1 MSKNTTIKEK
11 DIITDHDM
19 TEETVRAFEK
29 WSTAGIGNAFLFGKV
44 MTSNTDL
51 LLELLQYS
59 LPEFHI
65 QSITGARREVDVK
78 LSMDAHGIRLD
89 ILATDDQG
97 RRIDVEMQMRDE
109 KNIPRRMRYY
119 EGSIDQT
126 ILETGLNYNRLGDTV
141 ILFITPFDPFE
152 GSGRYKYTFKNVCLE
167 DPEVMLED
175 GVTKVVL
182 NAEGR
187 RGDIPAELKEFL
199 QLVTGKTDSASYA
212 DGSFADRVQKQVIRA
227 RHNSEWRRDYVDWE
241 MTLRNERE
249 KGREEERAK
258 TEEQRK
264 LAEAER
270 LRADKAESLAEAE
283 KSRAEA
289 DKSRA
294 EAEKSRAE
302 AAESQ
307 AEAEKSRA
315 DAAEAEV
322 RKLREQLKNL
332 QTEMSE

>member
-1 MSKNTTIKEK
+1 MVN
-11 DIITDHDM
+11 
-19 TEETVRAFEK
+19 
-29 WSTAGIGNAFLFGKV
+29 
-44 MTSNTDL
+44 
-51 LLELLQYS
+51 
-59 LPEFHI
+59 
-65 QSITGARREVDVK
+65 
-78 LSMDAHGIRLD
+78 
-89 ILATDDQG
+89 G
-97 RRIDVEMQMRDE
+97 R
-109 KNIPRRMRYY
+109 
-119 EGSIDQT
+119 
-126 ILETGLNYNRLGDTV
+126 NYNRLGDTV

-152 GSGRYKYTFKNVCLE
+152 GREYYKYTFKNVCLE

-187 RGDIPAELKEFL
+187 KGDIPAELKEFL

-264 LAEAER
+264 
-270 LRADKAESLAEAE
+270 
-283 KSRAEA
+283 
-289 DKSRA
+289 
-294 EAEKSRAE
+294 RAE
-302 AAESQ
+302 AAESR
-307 AEAEKSRA
+307 AETAESRA
-315 DAAEAEV
+315 EAAEAEV

>member
-1 MSKNTTIKEK
+1 MVN
-11 DIITDHDM
+11 
-19 TEETVRAFEK
+19 
-29 WSTAGIGNAFLFGKV
+29 
-44 MTSNTDL
+44 
-51 LLELLQYS
+51 
-59 LPEFHI
+59 
-65 QSITGARREVDVK
+65 
-78 LSMDAHGIRLD
+78 
-89 ILATDDQG
+89 
-97 RRIDVEMQMRDE
+97 
-109 KNIPRRMRYY
+109 
-119 EGSIDQT
+119 
-126 ILETGLNYNRLGDTV
+126 GLNYNRLGDTV

-167 DPEVMLED
+167 APEVILED
-175 GVTKVVL
+175 GATKVVL

-199 QLVTGKTDSASYA
+199 QLVTGKTDPSSYP

-264 LAEAER
+264 
-270 LRADKAESLAEAE
+270 
-283 KSRAEA
+283 RAEA
-289 DKSRA
+289 AESQAEAAESRA

-302 AAESQ
+302 AAESR
-307 AEAEKSRA
+307 AE
-315 DAAEAEV
+315 AAEAEV